1 MTQHTIE
8 QMKAKNAKLAMRHL
22 VQINRLLDDVREA
35 DDAEWRKIKVGC
47 YLMILDM
54 VHVNGKNGSLAE
66 DDERMPVERYYDGIV
81 WDAIMSAPKT
91 PETAELDDY
100 AATMDAASNR
110 GGYG

>member
-1 MTQHTIE
+1 MKHTIDDI
-8 QMKAKNAKLAMRHL
+8 KTPNAKLKARHL
-22 VQINRLLDDVREA
+22 VQINRLLNDVREA
-35 DDAEWRKIKVGC
+35 DDPEWRKIKVGC

-54 VHVNGKNGSLAE
+54 VHVDGKAGSLVE
-66 DDERMPVERYYDGIV
+66 DEKP
-81 WDAIMSAPKT
+81 AIMSAPKT